1 MEQKILKQ
9 QNFDRLWKAISPQFC
24 ENLGLWELASARP
37 WRGRLGTLFV
47 RPVQALDFPEL
58 VAPQPSRLFCT
69 VELANKY

>member
-47 RPVQALDFPEL
+47 RPVQALDFPQAGCTSAQQAIL
-58 VAPQPSRLFCT
+58 HSRT
-69 VELANKY
+69 GE